1 MVSSTPKDSLNIE
14 DILKANNVVDL
25 LDDTAL
31 TKVSQQVLGDYEKD
45 KTSCKPIL
53 DKMKDLIDLAK
64 MVSQQKTYPWDGAS
78 NVIYPLIANAS
89 IEYAATLYP
98 EIVKDSTIVKA
109 KIIGNDDGEPVK
121 TAQGDAV
128 DPETGEKILTNIGS
142 KQKQGDRVATF
153 MNYQLLDEIEHWE
166 TDVDKMGHSQP
177 VIGNMYKRIYWDFY
191 NKKAESELI
200 YPDKLIINSGARD
213 INSTIATHI
222 IELYPQE
229 IMTRIRS
236 GMYAEFD
243 LIDNEDDPINTDDA
257 LEDDT
262 SFNTKLHTFLD
273 QFTWLDLDGDDYPE
287 PYIVTIHEDTNK
299 IVRIIP
305 RFTGVDVK
313 KNKKGDIESIE
324 AQQELV
330 KYGFIPS
337 PDGSFY
343 DIGFGHL
350 LENLNLSVNSTLNQL
365 FDAGHLS
372 ITGGGFVGKGMKIKG
387 GRISLA
393 PGEWKMLD
401 TFGDDISRNIVPIPQ
416 PKPDPTLFALLGYLV
431 EAGKNMALLRDV
443 LSGESMG
450 NVTAAAH
457 MSMVEQGMK
466 QFKSIY
472 KRYYK
477 SLKTELKLIYK
488 LNSKYLSNKKYAE
501 VLDDVEKDVDVK
513 QDFNDKDY
521 NICPVADISAVTSH
535 QRMAQAQY
543 LMQFIGNPYV
553 DQEELLKRV
562 MEVSQMENIDKLVVA
577 PAPQGNPQ
585 MEVEQLKAQVKMQEL
600 QMKNQEMQQKLA
612 IEMQKAQAEIEKLK
626 TASMVDLSNVAKIG
640 QDIEDADQNRE
651 IKVLDNIIDQQT
663 KKIEISGRMQESAMK
678 LEGERMKLQSLSLK
692 NQALKT
698 KETTE

>member
-229 IMTRIRS
+229 ITTRIRS
-236 GMYAEFD
+236 GMYTEFD
-243 LIDNEDDPINTDDA
+243 LIDNEDDPINTGDV
-257 LEDDT
+257 LEEDT

-273 QFTWLDLDGDDYPE
+273 QFTWLDLDDDDYPE
-287 PYIVTIHEDTNK
+287 PYIVTIHEDTKK

-305 RFTGVDVK
+305 RFTGIDVK

-372 ITGGGFVGKGMKIKG
+372 ITG
-387 GRISLA
+387 
-393 PGEWKMLD
+393 
-401 TFGDDISRNIVPIPQ
+401 
-416 PKPDPTLFALLGYLV
+416 
-431 EAGKNMALLRDV
+431 
-443 LSGESMG
+443 
-450 NVTAAAH
+450 
-457 MSMVEQGMK
+457 
-466 QFKSIY
+466 
-472 KRYYK
+472 
-477 SLKTELKLIYK
+477 
-488 LNSKYLSNKKYAE
+488 
-501 VLDDVEKDVDVK
+501 VK
-513 QDFNDKDY
+513 
-521 NICPVADISAVTSH
+521 A
-535 QRMAQAQY
+535 
-543 LMQFIGNPYV
+543 
-553 DQEELLKRV
+553 
-562 MEVSQMENIDKLVVA
+562 
-577 PAPQGNPQ
+577 
-585 MEVEQLKAQVKMQEL
+585 
-600 QMKNQEMQQKLA
+600 
-612 IEMQKAQAEIEKLK
+612 
-626 TASMVDLSNVAKIG
+626 
-640 QDIEDADQNRE
+640 
-651 IKVLDNIIDQQT
+651 
-663 KKIEISGRMQESAMK
+663 
-678 LEGERMKLQSLSLK
+678 
-692 NQALKT
+692 
-698 KETTE
+698 